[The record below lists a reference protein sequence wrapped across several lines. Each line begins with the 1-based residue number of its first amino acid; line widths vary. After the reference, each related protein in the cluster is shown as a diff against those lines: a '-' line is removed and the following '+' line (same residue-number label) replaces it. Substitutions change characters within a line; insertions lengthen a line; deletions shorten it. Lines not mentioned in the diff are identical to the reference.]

1 MKALRTIAIIGF
13 VTAVLL
19 SACRGTAVP
28 PTPAGPPSTPS
39 PTPAGTRATAPRGE
53 VVLPAVDPSQYS
65 GTIIAAGSSTVYPL
79 AERMTELFLDEGFA
93 GTITIDSIG
102 TGAGFER
109 FCIKGETD
117 ISTASRRIKESE
129 RQSCHAIG
137 RDPIEFQVGIDALV
151 IVVSRENTF
160 VQSLTLDEVRRIFTT
175 ADKWSDV
182 NPAWPAKPIK
192 RFIPGTDSGTFDF
205 FVEAVL
211 NNDKTPLLLAERLQM
226 SEDDNVLAQGVM
238 GGPYSIGFFG
248 FAFYQENMQKLR
260 AVAIEGV
267 TPDAE
272 TAESGEYPLSR
283 PLFLYSDATVMRAK
297 PQVAAFLNF
306 FLTYVDEE
314 IMEVGYFP
322 VSPAALDAAK
332 KKWLE
337 AMGL

>member
-1 MKALRTIAIIGF
+1 VKALHAAAIIGC
-13 VTAVLL
+13 VIAVLL
-19 SACRGTAVP
+19 GACRGTAVP
-28 PTPAGPPSTPS
+28 ATPTLPSRTPS
-39 PTPAGTRATAPRGE
+39 PSPAGAPTSAPRGE
-53 VVLPAVDPSQYS
+53 VVLPEVDPAQYS

-79 AERMTELFLDEGFA
+79 AERMAELFLDAGFA

-129 RQSCHAIG
+129 RQSCRAIG
-137 RDPIEFQVGIDALV
+137 REPIEFQVGIDALV

-175 ADKWSDV
+175 ADKWSDI

-205 FVEAVL
+205 FVEVVL
-211 NNDKTPLLLAERLQM
+211 DNDKAPLLLAERLQM

-267 TPDAE
+267 TPDTE

-283 PLFLYSDATVMRAK
+283 PLFLYSDASIMRAK

-314 IMEVGYFP
+314 ILDVGYFP
-322 VSPAALDAAK
+322 VSAATLDAARQ
-332 KKWLE
+332 KWLE
-337 AMGL
+337 AMRQ